1 MNTNTLIIILTVID
15 VMISLLLIAV
25 ILVQQSKDG
34 GFGGAAFGGAGE
46 AVFGGQAGDHLSK
59 FTVIL
64 ATLFFVVT
72 LSLAIVTGRRT
83 GGDVSVVDADP
94 AATEMSVPADAKKDL
109 KKESAEE
116 EIETIAGDKKD
127 EKTLSIPTTTK
138 KIAVPIPVKK
148 VKKTT
153 TNPKLPKDKK

>member
-1 MNTNTLIIILTVID
+1 MNTLIIILTVID

-34 GFGGAAFGGAGE
+34 GFGGSAFGSAGE
-46 AVFGGQAGDHLSK
+46 SVFGGQAGDHLSK

-83 GGDVSVVDADP
+83 GGDISAVDADP
-94 AATEMSVPADAKKDL
+94 AATEMSVPADETKDL
-109 KKESAEE
+109 KKESAKK

-127 EKTLSIPTTTK
+127 EKALPIPTTTK
-138 KIAVPIPVKK
+138 KIAVPIPAKAVKAP
-148 VKKTT
+148 TA
-153 TNPKLPKDKK
+153 NPKLPINKK